1 MNLKELVDLVVGK
14 IRCAKEVGSQ
24 LCKEHSESEN
34 TLTFVK
40 TAFSRDIL
48 ERKERHVPAAITT
61 WLLLLLIFGNDGST
75 VFLFGILPLLVYY
88 ILKVLKETPEQ

>member
-1 MNLKELVDLVVGK
+1 MNLKELVGLVTGK
-14 IRCAKEVGSQ
+14 IRCAKDVGSQ
-24 LCKEHSESEN
+24 LCKEHSEAKN

-40 TAFSRDIL
+40 TAFSREIL

-61 WLLLLLIFGNDGST
+61 WLLLLVIFGNDGST

>member
-1 MNLKELVDLVVGK
+1 MNLKELVGLVVGK
-14 IRCAKEVGSQ
+14 FQCAKEVGSQ
-24 LCKEHSESEN
+24 LCKEYSESAN

-48 ERKERHVPAAITT
+48 ARKERHVPAAITT
-61 WLLLLLIFGNDGST
+61 WLVLLLIFGNDGST

-88 ILKVLKETPEQ
+88 ILKMLKESPEQ